1 MPMKVE
7 PTGRI
12 RTSPVK
18 RAGKAGKAGNGGF
31 TEHLDGSSGAAGAVT
46 GAGPVRAVDALLAV
60 QEVEDATGQDTNRRA
75 RQWGEDMLDNLE
87 RVRLDLL
94 DGTLSPEKLRN
105 LSKLVTERKE
115 SATDP
120 RLTELLAD
128 IELRARVELAKYE
141 LRT

>member
-1 MPMKVE
+1 MKVE

-31 TEHLDGSSGAAGAVT
+31 TEHLEGSSAASGAVT

-94 DGTLSPEKLRN
+94 DGSLSLEKLRN
-105 LSKLVTERKE
+105 LSKLVMERKE

-120 RLTELLAD
+120 RLTELLAE

>member
-18 RAGKAGKAGNGGF
+18 RAGKAGKTGNGGF

-46 GAGPVRAVDALLAV
+46 GGGPVRAVDALLAV

-94 DGTLSPEKLRN
+94 DGSLSPEKLRN